1 MPNRGSNLDILKSL
15 FDLTPKADESYD
27 AFCKRIV
34 IIINNDEENWEHLP
48 ESIQLWYSN
57 IAKELAESGTSA
69 SDFSYP
75 DFPGMPRDKYEDS
88 DNDSES
94 KTPPKKEKKTM
105 PTDTKEPKEPK
116 EKKEKLE
123 KPKKEKVKKE
133 TKPANASIVREKV
146 FTEYGIT
153 FAEVL
158 AFLKESGIE
167 AKESSVKIVYT
178 SATKDVAAILALGKV
193 TDKDGNEL
201 LVKA

>member
-15 FDLTPKADESYD
+15 FDLSPEADESYD
-27 AFCKRIV
+27 AFCKRII
-34 IIINNDEENWEHLP
+34 IIINNDEDNWENLP

-57 IAKELAESGTSA
+57 VAKELEESGTSA

-75 DFPGMPRDKYEDS
+75 DFPGMPRAKYEDS
-88 DNDSES
+88 DPDSEPT
-94 KTPPKKEKKTM
+94 TPPKKDKKTM
-105 PTDTKEPKEPK
+105 PTDKKEPK
-116 EKKEKLE
+116 EKKEKPVS
-123 KPKKEKVKKE
+123 KPKKEKKE
-133 TKPANASIVREKV
+133 TKPANASVVREKV

-158 AFLKESGIE
+158 AFLKDSGIE